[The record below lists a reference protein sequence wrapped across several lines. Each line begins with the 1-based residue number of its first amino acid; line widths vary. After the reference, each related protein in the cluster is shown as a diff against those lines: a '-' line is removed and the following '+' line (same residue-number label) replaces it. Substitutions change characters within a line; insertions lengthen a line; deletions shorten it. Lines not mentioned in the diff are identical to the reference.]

1 MDKLKS
7 ENDKLR
13 NNIRTVHKNLQTLK
27 ELFINAANTKKE
39 SIDVK
44 QIGNILK
51 EIDKL
56 DTVESEHSSDSED
69 DYVDDSE
76 EDDY

>member
-1 MDKLKS
+1 MKN

-39 SIDVK
+39 SIDVN
-44 QIGNILK
+44 QIRGILK

-56 DTVESEHSSDSED
+56 DTVESEHSSE
-69 DYVDDSE
+69 SE
-76 EDDY
+76 EDFDESDEDDE

>member
-27 ELFINAANTKKE
+27 ELFINAANTKKDNM
-39 SIDVK
+39 DVN
-44 QIGNILK
+44 QIRNILK
-51 EIDKL
+51 EIDAL
-56 DTVESEHSSDSED
+56 DTIESEHSSDSED
-69 DYVDDSE
+69 DYDDSDE
-76 EDDY
+76 